1 MKRVTCYDLKEIEV
15 QVMTNFVVSKCM
27 KLIKNNKPELN
38 ETELEIIQ
46 YGLHGLYLSLTKII
60 VLIIISYFLGQ
71 LKEYIIFSLLF
82 GILRMNSF
90 GMHAK
95 KSWMCWVTTIPMLI
109 ILPFLAKNIAINNII
124 KAILGIP
131 LILHIFKYSPAD
143 THKKPI
149 INKDIRRKYKIKA
162 TIVATTY
169 VIASLFINN
178 VFISNSLILSLI
190 LISILISP
198 ITYKIFNLPY
208 NNYLKYTS
216 KETGRKEKLC

>member
-1 MKRVTCYDLKEIEV
+1 MA
-15 QVMTNFVVSKCM
+15 NFVVNKCM
-27 KLIKNNKPELN
+27 NLIKHNKPELSD
-38 ETELEIIQ
+38 TDLEIIQ
-46 YGLHGLYLSLTKII
+46 YGLHGLYLSLTKIV

-95 KSWMCWVTTIPMLI
+95 KSWMCWVTTIPVLI
-109 ILPFLAKNIAINNII
+109 LLPFLAIHITIPNII
-124 KAILGIP
+124 KLLVGLV
-131 LILHIFKYSPAD
+131 LILYIYKYSPAD

-162 TIVATTY
+162 TIVATAY
-169 VIASLFINN
+169 VIISLLINN
-178 VFISNSLILSLI
+178 VFVANSLILSLI
-190 LISILISP
+190 LISIVISP
-198 ITYKIFNLPY
+198 IAYKIFNLPY

>member
-1 MKRVTCYDLKEIEV
+1 MA
-15 QVMTNFVVSKCM
+15 NFVVNKCM
-27 KLIKNNKPELN
+27 NLIKHNKPELSD
-38 ETELEIIQ
+38 TDLEIIQ
-46 YGLHGLYLSLTKII
+46 YGLHSLYLSLTKIV

-95 KSWMCWVTTIPMLI
+95 KSWMCWVTTIPVLI
-109 ILPFLAKNIAINNII
+109 LLPFLAIHITIPNII
-124 KAILGIP
+124 KLLIGLM
-131 LILHIFKYSPAD
+131 LILYVYKYSPAD
-143 THKKPI
+143 TQKKPI

-162 TIVATTY
+162 TIVATAY
-169 VIASLFINN
+169 VIISLLINN
-178 VFISNSLILSLI
+178 VFVANSLILSLI
-190 LISILISP
+190 LISIVISP